1 MPSTVITGRS
11 IAFTYDSV
19 NYDDQIISA
28 TVTLDDPT
36 ATVQT
41 LNGLVDYL
49 VDKEV
54 GTLTVELLQD
64 WGAAGSVC
72 DDIWGD
78 ADTNPTTVKTVTIQ
92 INSKTMTLSVL
103 PKRPDFGGT
112 APEALTTTVTMP
124 IRAVSIAYLS

>member
-1 MPSTVITGRS
+1 MPTTVITGRS
-11 IAFTYDSV
+11 IALTYDSV

-54 GTLTVELLQD
+54 GSVTLEILQD
-64 WGAAGSVC
+64 WGVSGSFC
-72 DDIWGD
+72 DDVWTD
-78 ADTNPTTVKTVTIQ
+78 ADTNPTTTKPMTIQ

-112 APEALTTTVTMP
+112 APDALTTTVTMP
-124 IRAVSIAYLS
+124 VRSVSVA

>member
-28 TVTLDDPT
+28 TVTLDDPNS
-36 ATVQT
+36 TVQT
-41 LNGLVDYL
+41 LNGLVDYV
-49 VDKEV
+49 VDKEI

-64 WGAAGSVC
+64 WGATGSVC

-78 ADTNPTTVKTVTIQ
+78 ADTAPTTLKTVTIQ

-103 PKRPDFGGT
+103 PKRPDFGGA
-112 APEALTTTVTMP
+112 APDALTVSVSMP
-124 IRAVSIAYLS
+124 IRSVSIA

>member
-1 MPSTVITGRS
+1 MASTVITGRS
-11 IAFTYDSV
+11 IAFTYDST
-19 NYDDQIISA
+19 NYDDQILNA

-54 GTLTVELLQD
+54 GSLSIEVLQD
-64 WGAAGSVC
+64 WGATGSVC
-72 DDIWGD
+72 DDIWAD
-78 ADTNPTTVKTVTIQ
+78 ADTAPTTTKTVTIQ

-103 PKRPDFGGT
+103 PKRPDFGGS
-112 APEALTTTVTMP
+112 APDALTTTVTMP
-124 IRAVSIAYLS
+124 IRAVAIA

>member
-1 MPSTVITGRS
+1 MPTTVITGRG
-11 IAFTYDSV
+11 IALTYDSV

-54 GTLTVELLQD
+54 GSVTLEVLQD
-64 WGAAGSVC
+64 WGAAGSFC
-72 DDIWGD
+72 DDVWTD
-78 ADTNPTTVKTVTIQ
+78 ADTNPTTTKTMTIT
-92 INSKTMTLSVL
+92 INAKVMTLSVL

-112 APEALTTTVTMP
+112 APDALTTTVTMP
-124 IRAVSIAYLS
+124 VRAVSVA

>member
-28 TVTLDDPT
+28 TVTLDDPNS
-36 ATVQT
+36 TVQT
-41 LNGLVDYL
+41 LNGLVDYV

-64 WGAAGSVC
+64 WGATGSVC

-78 ADTNPTTVKTVTIQ
+78 ADTAPTTLKTVTIQ

-103 PKRPDFGGT
+103 PKRPDFGGA
-112 APEALTTTVTMP
+112 APDALTVSVSMP
-124 IRAVSIAYLS
+124 IRAVAIS

>member
-11 IAFTYDSV
+11 IAFTYDAV

-28 TVTLDDPT
+28 TVTLDDPNS
-36 ATVQT
+36 TVQT
-41 LNGLVDYL
+41 LNGLVDYV

-54 GTLTVELLQD
+54 GKLTVELLQD

-78 ADTNPTTVKTVTIQ
+78 ADANPTTTKTVTIQ

-103 PKRPDFGGT
+103 PKRPDFGGA
-112 APEALTTTVTMP
+112 APDALTVSVSMP
-124 IRAVSIAYLS
+124 IRSVSIA

>member
-1 MPSTVITGRS
+1 MATTVITGRS

-54 GTLTVELLQD
+54 GSLTVEVLQD

-72 DDIWGD
+72 DDIWSD
-78 ADTNPTTVKTVTIQ
+78 ADTAPTTTKTVTIQ

-112 APEALTTTVTMP
+112 APDALTTTVTMP
-124 IRAVSIAYLS
+124 IRAVAIA

>member
-28 TVTLDDPT
+28 TVTLDDPNS
-36 ATVQT
+36 TVQT
-41 LNGLVDYL
+41 LNGLVDYV

-64 WGAAGSVC
+64 WGATGSVC

-78 ADTNPTTVKTVTIQ
+78 ADTNPTVTKTVTIQ

-103 PKRPDFGGT
+103 PKRPDFGGA
-112 APEALTTTVTMP
+112 APDALTVSVSMP
-124 IRAVSIAYLS
+124 IRSVSIA

>member
-28 TVTLDDPT
+28 TVTLDDPNS
-36 ATVQT
+36 TVQT
-41 LNGLVDYL
+41 LNGLVDYV

-64 WGAAGSVC
+64 WGATGSVC

-78 ADTNPTTVKTVTIQ
+78 ADTAPTTLKTVTIQ

-103 PKRPDFGGT
+103 PKRPDFGGA
-112 APEALTTTVTMP
+112 APDALTVSVSMP
-124 IRAVSIAYLS
+124 IRAVAIA